1 MPSVPDGAESGAPG
15 AGEARPG
22 PEHGPDHGPEHG
34 PAEPR
39 GGAGAS
45 SSGAAPRGPNG
56 TAGAGA
62 GAGDAVRVEFSVLA
76 KGFANLDLLQ
86 QGQYEV
92 RCSLTVG
99 PEAWA
104 AGVVEG
110 VVYTKV
116 GQKQEALRG
125 GLAYTFRQALV
136 KYIDQREELNQFIR
150 FRAAVPLRYLDSC
163 HLVFELLFSEMEE
176 VGPDK
181 TVLRPLKKVAE
192 ETYHVDLSAGSVQ
205 EYLPIIFDKFY
216 LSLLDTYVVV
226 TPLERTSAAGF
237 KTQAKPRTPAGR
249 AAPWSAFGALPL
261 FGALMGSGGSGSGSG
276 SGSAASGGGGVRGG
290 TRLDRGAPTP
300 GTCACRACVGTDA
313 AAVAGVLRNA
323 LRKSIDLA
331 ICTKAYH
338 SKGSRVFSH
347 GGETPDSVLQGLVA
361 RAKACLREED
371 EGGEDGSG
379 GGGDDDAGLRAARV
393 AGFVEQLLAAIN
405 GALDRGDVLTLGHLR
420 NQWQQRIV
428 QHYDPWVDA
437 TDMEKSRPNSTDALD
452 VGDLDLDF
460 DDVLLGTNLHDVRY
474 WSEGAEIP
482 VCNLL
487 KGETDGTRS
496 RSGSA
501 TPLRNNGAEEDKGAP
516 NDPEHYVFFVH
527 GFQGDPQDLRVIRGY
542 MTTAAPEIKYVMSKS
557 NHHKQSDSLEAMG
570 HRLAAEVLEALEQR
584 TASRKN
590 LKLSFVGHCVGTLV
604 IRAAVAD
611 PLLNKFRPNLWSFV
625 SFCGP
630 HLGYRDSENKLLH
643 TGMLLLQHLRNVKW
657 IKEVR
662 LTDAE
667 RLEDCYLYK
676 LARTAGLG
684 CFHNVFLIGSE
695 QDRYVPFPSAMVG
708 IEDAGDLGGDEH
720 GAAYRQ
726 MLQSMLAGTGTAH
739 SKQLIRC
746 SVQFPANLFNALDS
760 YIGRGAHVAFVEDD
774 SYVKMVVYTILRKYS
789 LL

>member
-15 AGEARPG
+15 ARAARPG
-22 PEHGPDHGPEHG
+22 PEHGPEHG

-45 SSGAAPRGPNG
+45 CSGAAPHRPRRGAPNG
-56 TAGAGA
+56 APNGSA
-62 GAGDAVRVEFSVLA
+62 AGDAVRVEFSVLA

-86 QGQYEV
+86 QGLYEV

-99 PEAWA
+99 PEAGA

-110 VVYTKV
+110 VVHTKV

-125 GLAYTFRQALV
+125 GLAYNFRQALV
-136 KYIDQREELNQFIR
+136 KYIDQREELNQFVR
-150 FRAAVPLRYLDSC
+150 FRAAVPLRYLNSC

-181 TVLRPLKKVAE
+181 TVMRPLKKVAE

-237 KTQAKPRTPAGR
+237 KTQAKPRIPAGR

-276 SGSAASGGGGVRGG
+276 SGSAASGGG
-290 TRLDRGAPTP
+290 TRLDRGARTP
-300 GTCACRACVGTDA
+300 GTCACGACVGTDA

-331 ICTKAYH
+331 ICTKTYH
-338 SKGSRVFSH
+338 SKGSRVFSNA
-347 GGETPDSVLQGLVA
+347 GETPDGVLQGLVA
-361 RAKACLREED
+361 RAKACLREVDEGEED
-371 EGGEDGSG
+371 EGEEDGG
-379 GGGDDDAGLRAARV
+379 GAGLRAARV
-393 AGFVEQLLAAIN
+393 ASFVEQLLEVIN

-420 NQWQQRIV
+420 NQWQQRIA

-437 TDMEKSRPNSTDALD
+437 TDMEKSRPNSMDALD
-452 VGDLDLDF
+452 VGDLDLEF
-460 DDVLLGTNLHDVRY
+460 DDVLLGTNLHDVLY

-482 VCNLL
+482 VCKLL
-487 KGETDGTRS
+487 QGETDGTRS

-501 TPLRNNGAEEDKGAP
+501 TPLRSNGAEEDKGAP

-570 HRLAAEVLEALEQR
+570 RRLAAEVLEALEQR

-611 PLLNKFRPNLWSFV
+611 PLLNKFRPNLWSFM

-630 HLGYRDSENKLLH
+630 HLGYRDNENKLLH

-667 RLEDCYLYK
+667 RLEDCYMYK
-676 LARTAGLG
+676 LAQTAGLG

-708 IEDAGDLGGDEH
+708 IEDAGDLSGDEQ

-746 SVQFPANLFNALDS
+746 SVHFPASLFNALDS

-774 SYVKMVVYTILRKYS
+774 TFVKMVVYNILRKYS